1 MKPFSRTV
9 RLVGSVVITIV
20 VLSLTNVAQAKQEKP
35 LLSGASTEM
44 IVYTCVGCHGQKG
57 ISNGP
62 SIPSIGGTSAAY
74 LIETME
80 GYKSG
85 EIPSTIMGRLAQGYT
100 KKEIKQMGKYFS
112 SQKFVAAVQTSD
124 AKKAKKGVAI
134 HDDYCEKCHSDGGTS
149 VDDESGIL
157 KGQWRPYISAQL
169 MDYQNK
175 DRIAS
180 KKMGKKLKTMYKKHG
195 DAGIEAL
202 LEYYSSDL

>member
-1 MKPFSRTV
+1 MKPFSRTATLIGGV
-9 RLVGSVVITIV
+9 AIVI
-20 VLSLTNVAQAKQEKP
+20 LSLANIAEAKEKKP

-44 IVYTCVGCHGQKG
+44 IVYTCVGCHGQNGVSK
-57 ISNGP
+57 GP
-62 SIPSIGGTSAAY
+62 SIPTIGGTSEAY

-85 EIPSTIMGRLAQGYT
+85 EIPSTIMGRLAEGYT
-100 KKEIKQMGKYFS
+100 SKEIKQMGKYFS
-112 SQKFVAAVQTSD
+112 SQKFVAAKQTSD

-149 VDDESGIL
+149 VEDESGIL

-180 KKMGKKLKTMYKKHG
+180 KKMGKKNM
-195 DAGIEAL
+195 AMRV
-202 LEYYSSDL
+202 